1 MSLVDTYYLLL
12 EAICKRLNY
21 TVSCLISFSKLLQ
34 IEEWGIPKLDS
45 VMLGNE
51 INISSPQVSTTLLI
65 AVCCFVKPAL
75 KHCFIAFKIEK
86 MAEVVLSCE
95 LNPWIQS
102 PQYTVT

>member
-12 EAICKRLNY
+12 EAIYKRLNY
-21 TVSCLISFSKLLQ
+21 TVSCLINFSKLLQ

-45 VMLGNE
+45 VMLAND
-51 INISSPQVSTTLLI
+51 INSSPQVSTTLLI
-65 AVCCFVKPAL
+65 AVCFVKPAL
-75 KHCFIAFKIEK
+75 KHFFIAFKIEK

-95 LNPWIQS
+95 LNPRVQS